1 MRQRRPLC
9 AVLSCALFFFLCYLI
24 FDITDPSIVMTLF
37 RPDRFPVYADLTLTP
52 GADILDILQNQTNP
66 TLVFRNLVGNVLLF
80 APVGFLAPLLWPYWR
95 KFGRALALGAGLS
108 LTIELLQLC
117 NVRATVTDDFL
128 LNTLGA
134 VLGYCCFAL
143 LARLTGR
150 LQPGE
155 EGRWTPVGTAA
166 AALALYNLV
175 SIAQYIRYV
184 IM

>member
-1 MRQRRPLC
+1 MKQRDLFR

-37 RPDRFPVYADLTLTP
+37 HPESFPVYADLTLMP

-66 TLVFRNLVGNVLLF
+66 TLVFNNLAGNILLF
-80 APVGFLAPLLWPYWR
+80 APVGFLAPLLWPHWR
-95 KFGRALALGAGLS
+95 KFGRTLALGAGMS

-117 NVRATVTDDFL
+117 NFRATVTDDFL

-134 VLGYCCFAL
+134 ALGFLCFAL

-155 EGRWTPVGTAA
+155 RGRWTPVCVAG

-175 SIAQYIRYV
+175 NIAQYFRYV